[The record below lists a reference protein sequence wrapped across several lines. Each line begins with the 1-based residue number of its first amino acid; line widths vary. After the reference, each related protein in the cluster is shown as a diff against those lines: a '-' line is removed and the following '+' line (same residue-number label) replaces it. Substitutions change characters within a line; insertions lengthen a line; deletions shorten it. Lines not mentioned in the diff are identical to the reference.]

1 MNIKKIN
8 NTVIAFLLSNT
19 FLSNLEAIEVL
30 EIKMLDEYAITREFP
45 GKLIPSNQSRL
56 AFEIPGKINSINV
69 DIGDE
74 VILGDELAS
83 LDDREALAQLNQ
95 SKAKFDLAEQVLA
108 RYIDLRADG
117 HISTQDLDKAESD
130 QIVAKSQYD
139 FYRVKFE
146 QTKLLAPFN
155 GIIQNRFLDTGSVI
169 NAGVQVLEILGSS
182 NVEARIS
189 IPMNYMNK
197 VKIGEEYEFDIRG
210 ISAKA
215 KLERLAPMSTGGSNN
230 RLAIF
235 RFNTFFNPGSIVK
248 LKLSM
253 TEKAK
258 GTWVPIKSLSQ
269 SEQGIW
275 ALYTINEQQ
284 VVVRDL
290 VDVIYFEDEY
300 AFVSGTLNNGDLV
313 ILGGAQKTIEGKIIK

>member
-45 GKLIPSNQSRL
+45 GKLIPSDQSRL

>member
-189 IPMNYMNK
+189 IPMNYMDK

-275 ALYTINEQQ
+275 AIYTINEQQ

>member
-1 MNIKKIN
+1 MNITKIN
-8 NTVIAFLLSNT
+8 NTVIALLLGNA
-19 FLSNLEAIEVL
+19 FLSNLEALEVL
-30 EIKMLDEYAITREFP
+30 EVKMLDEYAVTREFP
-45 GKLIPSNQSRL
+45 GKLIPSDQSRL

-95 SKAKFDLAEQVLA
+95 SRAKFDLAEQVLA
-108 RYIDLRADG
+108 RYINLRADG
-117 HISTQDLDKAESD
+117 HISIQDLDKAESD

-155 GIIQNRFLDTGSVI
+155 GVIQNRFLDTGSVI

-197 VKIGEEYEFDIRG
+197 VKIGDEYEFDIRG
-210 ISAKA
+210 ISTKA
-215 KLERLAPMSTGGSNN
+215 TLERLAPMSTGGSNN

-235 RFNTFFNPGSIVK
+235 RFDTFFNPGSIVK
-248 LKLSM
+248 LKLSI

-275 ALYTINEQQ
+275 AIYTINEQQ

-313 ILGGAQKTIEGKIIK
+313 ILGGAQKIIEGKIIK

>member
-1 MNIKKIN
+1 MNIKKIS

-45 GKLIPSNQSRL
+45 GKLIPSDQSRL

-275 ALYTINEQQ
+275 AIYTINEQQ

>member
-1 MNIKKIN
+1 MNITKIN
-8 NTVIAFLLSNT
+8 NTVMALLLGNA

-30 EIKMLDEYAITREFP
+30 EIKMLDEYAVTREFP
-45 GKLIPSNQSRL
+45 GKLIPSDQSRL
-56 AFEIPGKINSINV
+56 AFEISGKINSINV

-108 RYIDLRADG
+108 RYINLRADG
-117 HISTQDLDKAESD
+117 HISIQDLDKAESD

-139 FYRVKFE
+139 FYKVKFE

-155 GIIQNRFLDTGSVI
+155 GVIQNRFLDTGSVI

-197 VKIGEEYEFDIRG
+197 VKIGDEYEFDIRG

-235 RFNTFFNPGSIVK
+235 RFDTFFNPGSIVK
-248 LKLSM
+248 LKLSI

-275 ALYTINEQQ
+275 AIYTINEQQ

-313 ILGGAQKTIEGKIIK
+313 ILGGAQKIIEGKIIK

>member
-19 FLSNLEAIEVL
+19 FLSNIEAIEVL

-235 RFNTFFNPGSIVK
+235 RFNTFFNPGSIIK

-275 ALYTINEQQ
+275 AIYTINEQQ

>member
-8 NTVIAFLLSNT
+8 NTVIALLLGNA

-30 EIKMLDEYAITREFP
+30 EIKILDEYAITREFP
-45 GKLIPSNQSRL
+45 GKLIPSDQSRL

-108 RYIDLRADG
+108 RYINLRADG
-117 HISTQDLDKAESD
+117 HISIQDLDKAESD

-155 GIIQNRFLDTGSVI
+155 GVIQNRFLDTGSVI

-189 IPMNYMNK
+189 IPINYMNK
-197 VKIGEEYEFDIRG
+197 VKIGDEYEFDIGG
-210 ISAKA
+210 IPAKA
-215 KLERLAPMSTGGSNN
+215 TLERLAPMSTGGSNN

-235 RFNTFFNPGSIVK
+235 RFDTFFNPGSIVK
-248 LKLSM
+248 LKLSI

-275 ALYTINEQQ
+275 AIYTINEQQ
-284 VVVRDL
+284 AVVRDL

-300 AFVSGTLNNGDLV
+300 AFVNGTLNNGDLV
-313 ILGGAQKTIEGKIIK
+313 ILGGAQKIIEGKIIK

>member
-45 GKLIPSNQSRL
+45 GKLIPSDQSRL

-275 ALYTINEQQ
+275 AIYTINEQQ

-290 VDVIYFEDEY
+290 VDVIYFEDLY

-313 ILGGAQKTIEGKIIK
+313 ILK

>member
-30 EIKMLDEYAITREFP
+30 EIKILDEYAITREFP
-45 GKLIPSNQSRL
+45 GKLIPSDQSRL

-275 ALYTINEQQ
+275 AIYTINEQQ

>member
-1 MNIKKIN
+1 MNITKIN
-8 NTVIAFLLSNT
+8 NTVMALLLGNA

-30 EIKMLDEYAITREFP
+30 EIKMLDEYAVTREFP
-45 GKLIPSNQSRL
+45 GKLIPSDQSRL
-56 AFEIPGKINSINV
+56 AFEISGKINSINV

-95 SKAKFDLAEQVLA
+95 SKAKFDLAKQLLA

-117 HISTQDLDKAESD
+117 HISIQDLDKAESD

-139 FYRVKFE
+139 FYKVKFE

-155 GIIQNRFLDTGSVI
+155 GVIQNRFLDTGSVI

-197 VKIGEEYEFDIRG
+197 VKIGDEYEFDIRG

-235 RFNTFFNPGSIVK
+235 RFDTFFNPGSIVK
-248 LKLSM
+248 LKLSI

-275 ALYTINEQQ
+275 AIYTINEQQ

-313 ILGGAQKTIEGKIIK
+313 ILGGAQKIIEGKIIK

>member
-30 EIKMLDEYAITREFP
+30 EIKMLDEYTITREFP
-45 GKLIPSNQSRL
+45 GKLIPSDQSRL

-189 IPMNYMNK
+189 IPMNYMDK

-275 ALYTINEQQ
+275 AIYTINEQQ

>member
-1 MNIKKIN
+1 MNITKIN
-8 NTVIAFLLSNT
+8 NTVIALLLGNA
-19 FLSNLEAIEVL
+19 FLSNLEALEVL
-30 EIKMLDEYAITREFP
+30 EVKMLDEYAVTREFP
-45 GKLIPSNQSRL
+45 GKLIPSDQSRL

-108 RYIDLRADG
+108 RYINLRADG
-117 HISTQDLDKAESD
+117 HISIQDLDKAESD

-155 GIIQNRFLDTGSVI
+155 GVIQNRFLDTGSVI

-197 VKIGEEYEFDIRG
+197 VKIGDEYEFDIRG

-215 KLERLAPMSTGGSNN
+215 TLERLAPMSTGGSNN

-235 RFNTFFNPGSIVK
+235 RFDTFFNPGSIVK
-248 LKLSM
+248 LKLSI

-275 ALYTINEQQ
+275 AIYTINEQQ

-300 AFVSGTLNNGDLV
+300 AFVNGTLNNGDLV
-313 ILGGAQKTIEGKIIK
+313 ILGGAQKIIEGKIIK

>member
-1 MNIKKIN
+1 MNITKIN
-8 NTVIAFLLSNT
+8 NTVMALLLGNA

-30 EIKMLDEYAITREFP
+30 EIKMLDEYAVTREFP
-45 GKLIPSNQSRL
+45 GKLIPSDQSRL
-56 AFEIPGKINSINV
+56 AFEISGKINSINV

-95 SKAKFDLAEQVLA
+95 SKAKFDLAEQLLA

-117 HISTQDLDKAESD
+117 HISIQDLNKAESD

-139 FYRVKFE
+139 FYKVKFE

-155 GIIQNRFLDTGSVI
+155 GVIQNRFLDTGSVI

-197 VKIGEEYEFDIRG
+197 LKIGDEYEFDIRG

-215 KLERLAPMSTGGSNN
+215 TLERLAPMSTGGSNN

-235 RFNTFFNPGSIVK
+235 RFDTFFNPGSIVK
-248 LKLSM
+248 LKLSI

-275 ALYTINEQQ
+275 AIYTINEQQ

-313 ILGGAQKTIEGKIIK
+313 ILGGAQKIIEGKIIK

>member
-1 MNIKKIN
+1 MNITKIN
-8 NTVIAFLLSNT
+8 NTVMALLLGNA

-30 EIKMLDEYAITREFP
+30 EIKMLDEYAVTREFP
-45 GKLIPSNQSRL
+45 GKLIPSDQSRL
-56 AFEIPGKINSINV
+56 AFEISGKINSINV

-108 RYIDLRADG
+108 RYINLRADG
-117 HISTQDLDKAESD
+117 HISIQDLDKAESD

-139 FYRVKFE
+139 FYKVKFE

-155 GIIQNRFLDTGSVI
+155 GVIQNRFLDTGSVI

-197 VKIGEEYEFDIRG
+197 VKIGDEYEFDIRG

-235 RFNTFFNPGSIVK
+235 RFDTFFNPGSIVK
-248 LKLSM
+248 LKLSI

-275 ALYTINEQQ
+275 AIYTINEQQ

-300 AFVSGTLNNGDLV
+300 AFVSGTLSNGDLV
-313 ILGGAQKTIEGKIIK
+313 ILGGAQKIIEGKIIK

>member
-1 MNIKKIN
+1 MNITKIN
-8 NTVIAFLLSNT
+8 NTVMALLLGNA

-30 EIKMLDEYAITREFP
+30 EIKMLDEYAVTREFP
-45 GKLIPSNQSRL
+45 GKLIPSDQSRL
-56 AFEIPGKINSINV
+56 AFEISGKINSINV

-95 SKAKFDLAEQVLA
+95 SKAKFDLAGQLLA

-117 HISTQDLDKAESD
+117 HISIQDLDKAESD

-139 FYRVKFE
+139 FYKVKFE

-155 GIIQNRFLDTGSVI
+155 GVIQNRFLDTGSVI

-197 VKIGEEYEFDIRG
+197 VKIGDEYEFDIRG

-235 RFNTFFNPGSIVK
+235 RFDTFFNPGSIVK
-248 LKLSM
+248 LKLSI

-275 ALYTINEQQ
+275 AIYTINEQQ

-313 ILGGAQKTIEGKIIK
+313 ILGGAQKIIEGKIIK

>member
-1 MNIKKIN
+1 M
-8 NTVIAFLLSNT
+8 ALLLGNA

-30 EIKMLDEYAITREFP
+30 EIKMLDEYAVTREFP
-45 GKLIPSNQSRL
+45 GKLIPSDQSRL
-56 AFEIPGKINSINV
+56 AFEISGKINSINV

-108 RYIDLRADG
+108 RYINLRADG
-117 HISTQDLDKAESD
+117 HISIQDLDKAESD
-130 QIVAKSQYD
+130 QIVAQSQYD

-155 GIIQNRFLDTGSVI
+155 GVIQNRFLDTGSVI

-197 VKIGEEYEFDIRG
+197 LKIGDEYEFDIRG

-235 RFNTFFNPGSIVK
+235 RFDTFFNPGSIVK
-248 LKLSM
+248 LKLSI

-275 ALYTINEQQ
+275 AIYTINEQQ

-313 ILGGAQKTIEGKIIK
+313 ILGGAQKIIEGKIIK

>member
-1 MNIKKIN
+1 MNITKIN
-8 NTVIAFLLSNT
+8 ITVIALLLGNA
-19 FLSNLEAIEVL
+19 FLSNLEALEVL
-30 EIKMLDEYAITREFP
+30 EVKMLDEYAVTREFP
-45 GKLIPSNQSRL
+45 GKLIPSDQSRL

-108 RYIDLRADG
+108 RYINLRADG
-117 HISTQDLDKAESD
+117 HISIQDLDKAESD

-155 GIIQNRFLDTGSVI
+155 GVIQNRFLDTGSVI

-197 VKIGEEYEFDIRG
+197 VKIGDEYEFDIRG
-210 ISAKA
+210 ISTKA
-215 KLERLAPMSTGGSNN
+215 TLERLAPMSTGGSNN

-235 RFNTFFNPGSIVK
+235 RFDTFFNPGSIVK
-248 LKLSM
+248 LKLSI

-275 ALYTINEQQ
+275 AIYTINEQQ

-313 ILGGAQKTIEGKIIK
+313 ILGGAQKIIEGKIIK

>member
-275 ALYTINEQQ
+275 AIYTINEQQ

-313 ILGGAQKTIEGKIIK
+313 ILGGAQKNY

>member
-275 ALYTINEQQ
+275 AIYTINEQQ

-313 ILGGAQKTIEGKIIK
+313 ILGGAQKIIEGKIIK

>member
-30 EIKMLDEYAITREFP
+30 EIKMLDEYSITREFP
-45 GKLIPSNQSRL
+45 GKLIPSDQSRL

-197 VKIGEEYEFDIRG
+197 IKIGEEYEFDIRG

-275 ALYTINEQQ
+275 AIYTINEQQ

>member
-1 MNIKKIN
+1 MNITKIN
-8 NTVIAFLLSNT
+8 NTIIALLLGNA
-19 FLSNLEAIEVL
+19 FLSNLEALEVL
-30 EIKMLDEYAITREFP
+30 EVKMLDEYAVTREFP
-45 GKLIPSNQSRL
+45 GKLIPSDQSRL

-95 SKAKFDLAEQVLA
+95 SKAKFDLAEQLLA

-117 HISTQDLDKAESD
+117 HISIQDLNKAESD

-139 FYRVKFE
+139 FYKVKFE

-155 GIIQNRFLDTGSVI
+155 GVIQNRFLDTGSVI

-197 VKIGEEYEFDIRG
+197 VKIGDEYEFDIRG

-235 RFNTFFNPGSIVK
+235 RFDTFFNPGSIVK
-248 LKLSM
+248 LKLSI

-275 ALYTINEQQ
+275 AIYTINEQQ

-313 ILGGAQKTIEGKIIK
+313 ILGGAQKIIEGKIIK

>member
-1 MNIKKIN
+1 MNIKKIS

-30 EIKMLDEYAITREFP
+30 EIKMLDEYTITREFP
-45 GKLIPSNQSRL
+45 GKLIPSDQSRL

-275 ALYTINEQQ
+275 AIYTINEQQ

>member
-19 FLSNLEAIEVL
+19 FLSNIEAIEVL

-189 IPMNYMNK
+189 IPMNYMDK

-275 ALYTINEQQ
+275 AIYTINEQQ

>member
-275 ALYTINEQQ
+275 AIYTINEQQ

-290 VDVIYFEDEY
+290 SLIH
-300 AFVSGTLNNGDLV
+300 
-313 ILGGAQKTIEGKIIK
+313 I

>member
-1 MNIKKIN
+1 M
-8 NTVIAFLLSNT
+8 ALLLGNA

-30 EIKMLDEYAITREFP
+30 EIKMLDEYAVTREFP
-45 GKLIPSNQSRL
+45 GKLIPSDQSRL
-56 AFEIPGKINSINV
+56 AFEISGKINSINV

-83 LDDREALAQLNQ
+83 LDNREALAQLNQ
-95 SKAKFDLAEQVLA
+95 SKAKFDLAEQLLA

-117 HISTQDLDKAESD
+117 HISIQDLNKAESD

-139 FYRVKFE
+139 FYKVKFE

-155 GIIQNRFLDTGSVI
+155 GVIQNRFLDTGSVI

-197 VKIGEEYEFDIRG
+197 LKIGDEYEFDIRG

-275 ALYTINEQQ
+275 AIYTINEQQ

-313 ILGGAQKTIEGKIIK
+313 ILGGAQKIIEGKIIK

>member
-45 GKLIPSNQSRL
+45 GKLIPSDQSRL

-108 RYIDLRADG
+108 RYINLRADG

-275 ALYTINEQQ
+275 AIYTINEQQ

>member
-275 ALYTINEQQ
+275 AIYTINEQQ

>member
-8 NTVIAFLLSNT
+8 NTVIAFLLSNM

-275 ALYTINEQQ
+275 AIYTINEQQ

>member
-1 MNIKKIN
+1 MNIKKIS

-19 FLSNLEAIEVL
+19 FLSNIEAIEVL
-30 EIKMLDEYAITREFP
+30 EIKMLDEYTITREFP
-45 GKLIPSNQSRL
+45 GKLIPSDQSRL

-275 ALYTINEQQ
+275 AIYTINEQQ

>member
-1 MNIKKIN
+1 MNITKIN
-8 NTVIAFLLSNT
+8 NTVIALLLGNA
-19 FLSNLEAIEVL
+19 FLSNLEALEVL
-30 EIKMLDEYAITREFP
+30 EVKMLDEYAVTREFP

-275 ALYTINEQQ
+275 AIYTINEQQ

-313 ILGGAQKTIEGKIIK
+313 ILGGAQKIIEGKIIK